1 MFVHKNQAPL
11 VCGCVWPEILFLQPV
26 LIHNSHHTFL
36 SFYKVGVHIADVTH
50 FIRPGTAIDDEA
62 GNRGTT
68 VYLTDKVIRTFDS
81 IICGMT

>member
-1 MFVHKNQAPL
+1 MDDNPLFVD
-11 VCGCVWPEILFLQPV
+11 VCDLKSYSFNLFLSTT
-26 LIHNSHHTFL
+26 LITFF

-50 FIRPGTAIDDEA
+50 FITPGTALDDEA

-81 IICGMT
+81 IIYGMT